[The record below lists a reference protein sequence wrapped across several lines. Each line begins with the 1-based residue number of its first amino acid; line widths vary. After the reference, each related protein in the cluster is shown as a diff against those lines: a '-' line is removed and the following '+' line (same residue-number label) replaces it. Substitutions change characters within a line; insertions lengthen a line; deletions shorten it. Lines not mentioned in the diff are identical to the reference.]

1 MARLRPK
8 AWLLPTVLFLVI
20 VAGSTAVGGVVLDT
34 GSTAATGVAE
44 PAAGSS
50 LVAACTAGP
59 TDVNVGETVTL
70 DASNSDTSF
79 VEFDKEGNGE
89 YTQGDETDFI
99 VNVSYFEPGTYEPRV
114 RDAEGNVARC
124 GTVVVNAPPTV
135 EYTWTPDP
143 GVEGQP
149 VEFDGSASSDSDGE
163 IVAYHWDWNGDEQI
177 EETTDGPVVNHTFSQ
192 TGFRNV
198 ALTVE
203 DDDGV
208 NRSSWRDVEIVEANV
223 IARCSAEPQT
233 VVVGQNVTIDASA
246 SENATYLSY
255 RFGDGTSRPET
266 NEFTVEHSYAEP
278 GEYTPVIT
286 VYGPGG
292 KSDTVE
298 CPTITVE
305 PANAPPTA
313 DFSFSPDPG
322 IAGESMT
329 FDASNSS
336 DPDGNITTYRW
347 DWDGDEQF
355 ELTTDE
361 PVAEHTFD
369 APGFKNVGLQVQDDA
384 NATDIQYR
392 DVSVVQPVVA
402 RCSVEPQT
410 VEVGQ
415 TVVIDARESENGS
428 YLAYDFD
435 GDGEYER
442 PEAAEFV
449 AEHSYEEPG
458 EYTPVITVYGA
469 RGQSDTVECPTITV
483 EPPNEPPASS
493 FSFEP
498 NPGIAGQSMTFD
510 ASNSVDSDGTVERYQ
525 WDWNGDG
532 TYEETTSD
540 PQIEHTF
547 FSAEFQNVALRV
559 VDNENATGFT
569 SRDVEVVQPTLDVRC
584 TVEPTSVSPGEEV
597 TVQVQ
602 ASNASYLDYDF
613 DGDGEFDRF
622 ETREFTATTSYD
634 EPGRYTPLVRVYSTA
649 GSPRIV
655 ECDTVVVEEPN
666 EPPTA
671 AFTTAPGSP
680 TTGTNVTFDASN
692 STDPDGTIVTYSWDF
707 DGDGTIDRNTSGP
720 TVTHSYD
727 DADDYVPRLVVVDD
741 DGASDETS
749 RDLSVDQPEEGGLPI
764 PPWWPI
770 PAAGGGLLGLG
781 ALGYYL
787 FGGGAGGGAGGGRP
801 TPKPKPR
808 PHGTQEG
815 ARYET
820 GVFEIPSDSGIL
832 SIPVGFEPDLI
843 LFSAVNGARTD
854 SATDRTAGWSSGIA
868 HWTDEGIE
876 NQCLTVADDAH
887 NTDQAT
893 CAADDD
899 LAIQLV
905 RHEADGPPGRVTAA
919 VTETTSDG
927 FNVDVSVPG
936 DDPLAGGIRVL
947 YQAFRTGSDVDAEVG
962 TVMTPTEPGTQT
974 VELGIDAEHVS
985 LTTTAAVADDDQLW
999 TTDRGVGFSLGH
1011 VVAEPTPE
1019 SSTMPALDQ
1028 AVAGTSAWPGTGH
1041 PVAGVADDAATLH
1054 LLYQDADHLAGRTS
1068 AKATALGQTLRLQ
1081 YDRVYNG
1088 PHKLGSTAR
1097 HPISYLALAGESL
1110 RPAVGTF
1117 SLPQPG
1123 ETRTVDCGFEPALIE
1138 CQIAPA
1144 PLGEE
1149 VASGATPQPFGASQ
1163 GTAIATGDRLRQ
1175 YVLHHAVVPGQPED
1189 RANVMTPDAASGQA
1203 TASTDGGRSTAGV
1216 DATEQTVGAAET
1228 ASQMNAAAADLTD
1241 VRPLE
1246 PETPASSAVDPE
1258 TAAAPAAPKHD
1269 DDGRVGLWL
1278 ATDSDGKIVGR
1289 DELRVA
1295 GITETGFQA
1304 TVDSIDTDSR
1314 GSAGPRP
1321 TVVYR
1326 AWPALDVTGRE
1337 RAASGRESTSRQ
1349 PARDEQPP
1357 RETQG
1362 GKPAREAQAEQPPRK
1377 GQDRQPAREVGDRK
1391 PAQGGSDQQPV
1402 QGAGHDLTDE
1412 TPPAD
1417 GSASREGRR

>member
-1 MARLRPK
+1 MVRFRPHV
-8 AWLLPTVLFLVI
+8 WLLSTVLFVAL

-34 GSTAATGVAE
+34 ESATAATGVAE
-44 PAAGSS
+44 PAASSS
-50 LVAACTAGP
+50 LAAACTAGP
-59 TDVNVGETVTL
+59 TDVNVRETVTL

-79 VEFDKEGNGE
+79 VEFDKEGNGV

-99 VNVSYFEPGTYEPRV
+99 ENVTYSEPGTYEPRV

-124 GTVVVNAPPTV
+124 GTVVVNAPPSASF
-135 EYTWTPDP
+135 TWTPDP
-143 GVEGQP
+143 GVEAQP

-163 IVAYHWDWNGDEQI
+163 IVAYHWDWDGDEQVD
-177 EETTDGPVVNHTFSQ
+177 ETTDGPVANHTFYQ

-203 DDDGV
+203 DDDGM

-223 IARCSAEPQT
+223 IARCTVEPQT

-246 SENATYLSY
+246 SQNASYLTYD
-255 RFGDGTSRPET
+255 FGDGTSRPEAT
-266 NEFTVEHSYAEP
+266 EFTVEHSYARA

-286 VYGPGG
+286 VYGPNG

-305 PANAPPTA
+305 RANKPPTA
-313 DFSFSPDPG
+313 EFSYDPDPG

-336 DPDGNITTYRW
+336 DPDGTIETYRW

-361 PVAEHTFD
+361 PVVEHTFD
-369 APGFKNVGLQVQDDA
+369 APGFRNVGLQVQDDA

-392 DVSVVQPVVA
+392 DVSVVRPVVA
-402 RCSVEPQT
+402 RCSVEPRT
-410 VEVGQ
+410 VEAGQ

-449 AEHSYEEPG
+449 VEHSYAEPG

-469 RGQSDTVECPTITV
+469 RGQRDTVECPTITV
-483 EPPNEPPASS
+483 EPENEPPEAS
-493 FSFEP
+493 FTYTP
-498 NPGIAGQSMTFD
+498 DPGVAGESMTFD
-510 ASNSVDSDGTVERYQ
+510 ASGSSDPDGTIQTYR
-525 WDWNGDG
+525 WDFNGDG
-532 TYEETTSD
+532 TYDEATNDPTIERTFSTTG
-540 PQIEHTF
+540 F
-547 FSAEFQNVALRV
+547 RNVGLQV
-559 VDNENATGFT
+559 VDDDDATGRT
-569 SRDVEVVQPTLDVRC
+569 TRDVELVAPQLTVRC
-584 TVEPTSVSPGEEV
+584 TVEPTTVEPGENV
-597 TVQVQ
+597 TIQVE
-602 ASNASYLDYDF
+602 AANGSYLDYDF
-613 DGDGEFDRF
+613 DGDGEYDRF
-622 ETREFTATTSYD
+622 ERTEFTATTSYN
-634 EPGRYTPLVRVYSTA
+634 ETGEYTPVVRVYSAFGEPETT
-649 GSPRIV
+649 
-655 ECDTVVVEEPN
+655 ECDTVTVEEP
-666 EPPTA
+666 
-671 AFTTAPGSP
+671 
-680 TTGTNVTFDASN
+680 
-692 STDPDGTIVTYSWDF
+692 
-707 DGDGTIDRNTSGP
+707 
-720 TVTHSYD
+720 
-727 DADDYVPRLVVVDD
+727 
-741 DGASDETS
+741 
-749 RDLSVDQPEEGGLPI
+749 EESGLPI
-764 PPWWPI
+764 PSWWPI

-781 ALGYYL
+781 GLAYYF
-787 FGGGAGGGAGGGRP
+787 FGGGGGAGGGRP
-801 TPKPKPR
+801 TPKPRPR

-820 GVFEIPSDSGIL
+820 GVFEIPSDSGLL

-854 SATDRTAGWSSGIA
+854 SATDRTAGWSRGIA
-868 HWTDEGIE
+868 HWTDGGIE

-899 LAIQLV
+899 LAIQIV

-927 FNVDVSVPG
+927 FDVDVSVPG

-974 VELGIDAEHVS
+974 VDLGIDAEHVS

-999 TTDRGVGFSLGH
+999 TTDRGVGFSTGH

-1019 SSTMPALDQ
+1019 SSTGTTLDQ
-1028 AVAGTSAWPGTGH
+1028 AVAGTSAWPGVGH

-1097 HPISYLALAGESL
+1097 HPISYLALAGEPL

-1117 SLPQPG
+1117 SLPRPG

-1149 VASGATPQPFGASQ
+1149 VATGATPQPFGASQ

-1189 RANVMTPDAASGQA
+1189 RANVTTPDAASGRA

-1216 DATEQTVGAAET
+1216 GAAEQTVGAGET
-1228 ASQMNAAAADLTD
+1228 ASQLNDEAVDLTD

-1246 PETPASSAVDPE
+1246 PETPASSAVDPG
-1258 TAAAPAAPKHD
+1258 TAIAPAAPEHD

-1278 ATDSDGKIVGR
+1278 TTAPDGTIVGR
-1289 DELRVA
+1289 DELSVA

-1304 TVDSIDTDSR
+1304 TVNSIDTDSR
-1314 GSAGPRP
+1314 GSDGPRP

-1337 RAASGRESTSRQ
+1337 RSQSQTHQPTESPSS
-1349 PARDEQPP
+1349 EP
-1357 RETQG
+1357 RADTG
-1362 GKPAREAQAEQPPRK
+1362 T
-1377 GQDRQPAREVGDRK
+1377 GQT
-1391 PAQGGSDQQPV
+1391 PAQPERGSSAGKTLDETEAMDQQVNRPTGQV
-1402 QGAGHDLTDE
+1402 PDADL
-1412 TPPAD
+1412 
-1417 GSASREGRR
+1417 EGQR